1 MDPNVELIILNEP
14 PAAKLNYNNIFN
26 ESVPT
31 RIIELSDYKTKLEL
45 RREFNLD
52 SYEIENRPLEFSYNK
67 INNNPTKTIFNMSN
81 NVILPKLPAGTIIIK
96 QDDKNKFS
104 KNKIPSRN
112 TGKIE
117 SIIGKIKSMKKNDKT
132 KTAQIQRT
140 PLRSA
145 KKKSDDTFT
154 RLRLLSTKRS
164 GRHNDGG
171 VNKKQLKRTDIPYM
185 NTRSITK
192 KLYNIGATFQ
202 APTVYDEMEWKEW
215 PVHGMH
221 DRPIYHPQIG
231 LGTEFIGRCFVNVD
245 NRCYKQ
251 VLHSSKIG
259 LNVMNNENTRHNKR
273 RTYSYEKK
281 NKIKEDKTFADYMH
295 DSLHYVLAYCAQIM
309 TPQYRKLITEHVEIK
324 KSESMEKIINKTD
337 NPTNVKISLDNLKG
351 NSFYLQEINSSSG
364 ETSKVSSNKLLIN
377 FKNIKNHEKL
387 QQALESGSKNTF
399 ILLKTTIPSS
409 KKDINNCRVVK
420 PDTLTNAVAKI
431 EHYPKNDGYDTYL
444 NLNQVKCCA
453 LQSHKK
459 YRDPNPT
466 EAKLVNDE
474 LLNGNWI
481 NELIQN
487 TAMIYCFATGV
498 HQDDVINY
506 INTLDANQSINWL
519 MSQL

>member
-52 SYEIENRPLEFSYNK
+52 HYEIENRSVEFSSNK
-67 INNNPTKTIFNMSN
+67 INNNPTKTIFDMGN
-81 NVILPKLPAGTIIIK
+81 NVVLPKLPAGTIII
-96 QDDKNKFS
+96 
-104 KNKIPSRN
+104 
-112 TGKIE
+112 
-117 SIIGKIKSMKKNDKT
+117 

-145 KKKSDDTFT
+145 RKKSDDNFT
-154 RLRLLSTKRS
+154 RLRLLSTKRR

-171 VNKKQLKRTDIPYM
+171 VSKKQLKRTDIPYM

-192 KLYNIGATFQ
+192 KLYNIGATYQ
-202 APTVYDEMEWKEW
+202 APTVNDEMEWKEW

-221 DRPIYHPQIG
+221 DRPIYHPQVG

-259 LNVMNNENTRHNKR
+259 LNVVNNDNSRHNKR
-273 RTYSYEKK
+273 RSYSYEKK

-309 TPQYRKLITEHVEIK
+309 TPQYRKLITEH
-324 KSESMEKIINKTD
+324 
-337 NPTNVKISLDNLKG
+337 
-351 NSFYLQEINSSSG
+351 
-364 ETSKVSSNKLLIN
+364 
-377 FKNIKNHEKL
+377 IKNHEKL

-399 ILLKTTIPSS
+399 ILLKTTIPPS
-409 KKDINNCRVVK
+409 KKDVNNYKVVK
-420 PDTLTNAVAKI
+420 SDTLTNAVTKF
-431 EHYPKNDGYDTYL
+431 EHYPKNDGNDTYL
-444 NLNQVKCCA
+444 NLNHVKCCA
-453 LQSHKK
+453 LQSNKK
-459 YRDPNPT
+459 YRDTNPT

-519 MSQL
+519 MSQLSIYQIIS